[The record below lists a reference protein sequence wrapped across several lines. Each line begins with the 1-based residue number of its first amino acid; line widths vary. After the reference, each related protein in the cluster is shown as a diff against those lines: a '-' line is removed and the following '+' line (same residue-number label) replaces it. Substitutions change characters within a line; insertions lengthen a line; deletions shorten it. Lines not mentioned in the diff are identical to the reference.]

1 MGGACTRAR
10 AQDQS
15 LSRRAIVV
23 SESAHQ
29 SVDDVINLGV
39 TDARALAIVARD
51 VLVHSQRRDDS
62 TGVHRRVPVAE
73 ANVTALRR
81 TSKGEVRFQSGRE
94 QKKNHHT
101 CDVESH

>member
-1 MGGACTRAR
+1 MRAR
-10 AQDQS
+10 TIRACRGAR
-15 LSRRAIVV
+15 LSCR
-23 SESAHQ
+23 ESAHQ
-29 SVDDVINLGV
+29 SVDDVIKLGV
-39 TDARALAIVARD
+39 TDARALAIGARD